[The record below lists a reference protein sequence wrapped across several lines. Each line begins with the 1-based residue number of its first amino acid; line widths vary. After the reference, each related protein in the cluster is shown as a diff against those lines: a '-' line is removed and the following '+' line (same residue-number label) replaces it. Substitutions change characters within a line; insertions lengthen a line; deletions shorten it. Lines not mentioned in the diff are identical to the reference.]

1 MGLGSVLIK
10 FGSTTLVQSSHVQK
24 TQFFFFASWPLHCM
38 IYSLGLAFLLPLAAI
53 SQWNFACHLKFEVFK
68 IKRYEYIGKSQSD

>member
-10 FGSTTLVQSSHVQK
+10 FGSTTLVQSSHVQR
-24 TQFFFFASWPLHCM
+24 TRFCFFFFFFWPLHCM

-53 SQWNFACHLKFEVFK
+53 SQWNFACHLKFGVSK
-68 IKRYEYIGKSQSD
+68 